1 MSIYEAGSLFLIL
14 TSLISGA
21 LLLLMWRLD
30 HAEPALGTFGLLHIL
45 GLVSNV
51 LSIPS
56 FGFEGAPY
64 FVDVFTGLTAA
75 GFVLGALQYARR
87 PIPRGLLAAFAI
99 VLVTLLPSLRS
110 SLPTPGVLTL
120 VETVLIIVGLL
131 AITWAFSQRWREAGY
146 WYYGALTWLCLGWA
160 ISYGVL
166 PLIAGS
172 EAGFLASSLVR
183 SGFRLTSSILLAL
196 ASQRYLVERML
207 AQVASRERAEAV
219 AIANRRRFEDLVD
232 LASDWVWEM
241 DRNLR
246 FTFVSPQIS
255 ANTGIPAEDYLGR
268 RLQDVR
274 PNLQMDGPWLEVLEH
289 LDRREPFRNKVLQA
303 RHDKTGR
310 MVHFM
315 VSGKPVHDDS
325 GRVIGFR
332 GAGKDLTSQV
342 ETGSALDAIVGGVAH
357 AVGEGY
363 FQALVRHLVER
374 MEADTAF
381 VAAPDPTGQRATF
394 LAWHDRM
401 NLEPAPHYLLAGT
414 PSERVMKEGFLI
426 QPSGIA
432 DLYPDDSAFAQH
444 RMEGYAGTPLRDSAG
459 RPIGVLVLLSRQP
472 MTNPDLVRVVLSALA
487 PRAAAELER
496 QLSERRLREQEQRF
510 RAVLDNM
517 PIGVVL
523 KSEGRLLVV
532 NETVARWFGAAR
544 QDLEELP
551 EGIMLT
557 AAGWSVESQRALRLL
572 QQEAETQSA
581 LVTREINAPFADG
594 RARDILVSAF
604 PVIDGAGKAIAHGI
618 AMTDITELRQVQAH
632 LTQAQKM
639 DALGR
644 LAGGVAHD
652 FNNIV
657 GAIAGFARF
666 IVEDTPESS
675 DIHLYGERI
684 LTASTRAK
692 SLIQQILAFSRRKE
706 TQAQRIPLAP
716 ILDETVA
723 LLRATLPGT
732 TRIESQAAAPDLAI
746 HGDPAQLG
754 QVLVNICV
762 NASDALLGRAGSVA
776 IEASGQSGAEV
787 ARELEQAGP
796 VAETPAGSR
805 LVAGSVD
812 RTVDY
817 IRIGVRD
824 TGSGMSREVLERIFD
839 PFFTTKPA
847 GHGTGLGLPVVQGIV
862 TGLGGA
868 IAVTTRPGDGT
879 DFRIWLPEASAGRPA
894 TARLRPVRPV
904 GGRRRILVVDDDDDF
919 GDMVA
924 ASMERLGH
932 EVAVATRAQDAIE
945 AFEDDPAFWDLV
957 ITDQNMPVLSGL
969 EMIARLRGRRPDIPC
984 ILCTGYADGTVEAAA
999 TRAQVSAFLPKPV
1012 DPVVLGQTVST
1023 LLRAAG

>member
-1 MSIYEAGSLFLIL
+1 MNIYEAGSLFLIL

-30 HAEPALGTFGLLHIL
+30 HAEPALGTFGLLHML
-45 GLVSNV
+45 GLVANV
-51 LSIPS
+51 LGVPFFS
-56 FGFEGAPY
+56 FEGAPY
-64 FVDVFTGLTAA
+64 VIDVFTGLTTV
-75 GFVLGALQYARR
+75 GFLLGALQYTRR
-87 PIPRGLLAAFAI
+87 PIPWRLLAAVAI
-99 VLVTLLPSLRS
+99 VLVTLLASLRS
-110 SLPTPGVLTL
+110 SLPTTAVLTM
-120 VETVLIIVGLL
+120 VETTLIIVGLL
-131 AITWAFSQRWREAGY
+131 ATTWAFSQRWREAGY

-160 ISYGVL
+160 ISYGLL
-166 PLIAGS
+166 PLIAGT
-172 EAGFLASSLVR
+172 EAGFLASSLIR

-196 ASQRYLVERML
+196 ASQRYLIERML
-207 AQVASRERAEAV
+207 AQVASRQRAETTAV
-219 AIANRRRFEDLVD
+219 ANQRRFEDLVD
-232 LASDWVWEM
+232 LASDWVWEI
-241 DRNLR
+241 DRDLR
-246 FTFVSPQIS
+246 FTFVSPQIYAS
-255 ANTGIPAEDYLGR
+255 TGIPAEDYLGQTIKR
-268 RLQDVR
+268 VR
-274 PNLQMDGPWLEVLEH
+274 PGREMSGAWPELLECFEY
-289 LDRREPFRNKVLQA
+289 RRPFRNLMLQT
-303 RHDKTGR
+303 RHGETGR
-310 MVHFM
+310 IIHIMA
-315 VSGKPVHDDS
+315 SAKPIHDES
-325 GRVIGFR
+325 GRFIGYR
-332 GAGKDLTSQV
+332 GAARDLTAQV
-342 ETGSALDAIVGGVAH
+342 ETRSALDAIVDGVAH

-374 MEADTAF
+374 TEVDVAF
-381 VAAPDPTGQRATF
+381 VAAPDPNRQHALV
-394 LAWHDRM
+394 LAWHDRE
-401 NLEPAPHYLLAGT
+401 NTETVPHYTLAGT
-414 PSERVMKEGFLI
+414 PSERVMKEGFLL
-426 QPSGIA
+426 QAAGIT
-432 DLYPDDSAFAQH
+432 DLYPDDSVFSQH

-459 RPIGVLVLLSRQP
+459 TPIGVLVLLARQP

-551 EGIMLT
+551 EGIML
-557 AAGWSVESQRALRLL
+557 AEAGWSVESQRALRLL

-581 LVTREINAPFADG
+581 LVTREINAPLADG
-594 RARDILVSAF
+594 RAHDILVSAF

-618 AMTDITELRQVQAH
+618 AMTDITELRRVQAH

-666 IVEDTPESS
+666 IVEDTPENS

-692 SLIQQILAFSRRKE
+692 QLIQQILAFSRRKE
-706 TQAQRIPLAP
+706 TKAQRIPLAP

-732 TRIESQAAAPDLAI
+732 TRIESRAAAPDLAI
-746 HGDPAQLG
+746 DGDPAQLG
-754 QVLVNICV
+754 QVLVNVCV
-762 NASDALLGRAGSVA
+762 NASDALLGRTGSVA

-787 ARELEQAGP
+787 ARELEQAEP
-796 VAETPAGSR
+796 VAETPSGSR

-824 TGSGMSREVLERIFD
+824 TGMGMSREVLERIFD

-868 IAVTTRPGDGT
+868 IAVTSRPGEGT
-879 DFRIWLPEASAGRPA
+879 DFRIWLPQASAGRPA
-894 TARLRPVRPV
+894 AARSRPARPA

-924 ASMERLGH
+924 ASMERLGY

-945 AFEDDPAFWDLV
+945 AFEDDPALWDLV

-984 ILCTGYADGTVEAAA
+984 ILCTGYADSTVETAA

-1023 LLRAAG
+1023 LLRAAS

>member
-1 MSIYEAGSLFLIL
+1 MNIYEAGSLFLVL

-45 GLVSNV
+45 GLVANV
-51 LSIPS
+51 LSIPFFS
-56 FGFEGAPY
+56 FEGALY
-64 FVDVFTGLTAA
+64 VVDVFTGLTTT
-75 GFVLGALQYARR
+75 GFALGALQYARR
-87 PIPRGLLAAFAI
+87 PVPWRPLVAATI
-99 VLVTLLPSLRS
+99 VLVTLLPGLRS
-110 SLPTPGVLTL
+110 SLPTTAALTM
-120 VETVLIIVGLL
+120 VETALIVVGLL
-131 AITWAFSQRWREAGY
+131 STTWAFSQRWREAGY
-146 WYYGALTWLCLGWA
+146 WYYGALTWLGLGWA
-160 ISYGVL
+160 ISYGLL
-166 PLIAGS
+166 PLIAS
-172 EAGFLASSLVR
+172 TETGFLASSLIR
-183 SGFRLTSSILLAL
+183 SSFRLTSSILLAL

-207 AQVASRERAEAV
+207 AQVASRERAEAT
-219 AIANRRRFEDLVD
+219 AIANQRRFEDLVD

-241 DRNLR
+241 DRDLR

-255 ANTGIPAEDYLGR
+255 ANTGIPAEDYLGKTIR
-268 RLQDVR
+268 SVR
-274 PNLQMDGPWLEVLEH
+274 PERQMDGAWLELLEH
-289 LDRREPFRNKVLQA
+289 FERREPFRNMVLQT

-315 VSGKPVHDDS
+315 VSGKPIHDEL
-325 GRVIGFR
+325 GQVIGFR
-332 GAGKDLTSQV
+332 GAGKDLTTQV

-374 MEADTAF
+374 MEADVAF
-381 VAAPDPTGQRATF
+381 VAALDPTGQKAIF
-394 LAWHDRM
+394 LAWHDRL
-401 NLEPAPHYLLAGT
+401 NVQPAPHYTLVGT
-414 PSERVMKEGFLI
+414 PSERVMKDGFVI
-426 QPSGIA
+426 QPSGIT
-432 DLYPDDSAFAQH
+432 DLYPDDSVFSQH
-444 RMEGYAGTPLRDSAG
+444 RMEGYAGTSLRDSAG
-459 RPIGVLVLLSRQP
+459 VPIGVLVLLSRQP

-496 QLSERRLREQEQRF
+496 QLGERRLREQEQRF

-544 QDLEELP
+544 EDLEELP
-551 EGIMLT
+551 EGIMLS
-557 AAGWSVESQRALRLL
+557 AAGWSVDSQRALRLL
-572 QQEAETQSA
+572 QQEAETKSA
-581 LVTREINAPFADG
+581 LVTREINAPLADG
-594 RARDILVSAF
+594 RAHDILVSAF

-618 AMTDITELRQVQAH
+618 AMTDITELRRVQAH

-666 IVEDTPESS
+666 IVEDTPDNS

-692 SLIQQILAFSRRKE
+692 QLIQQILAFSRRKE
-706 TQAQRIPLAP
+706 AQAQRIPLAP

-723 LLRATLPGT
+723 LLRATLPNT
-732 TRIESQAAAPDLAI
+732 TRVESQTAAPDLAI
-746 HGDPAQLG
+746 DGDPAQLG
-754 QVLVNICV
+754 QVLVNVCV
-762 NASDALLGRAGSVA
+762 NASDALLGRTGSVA

-787 ARELEQAGP
+787 VLELEQVGP
-796 VAETPAGSR
+796 VAETPAGFR
-805 LVAGSVD
+805 LVAGTVD
-812 RTVDY
+812 RTLDY
-817 IRIGVRD
+817 VRIGVRD
-824 TGSGMSREVLERIFD
+824 TGMGMSREVLERIFD
-839 PFFTTKPA
+839 PFFTTKPT
-847 GHGTGLGLPVVQGIV
+847 GHGTGLGLAVVQGIV
-862 TGLGGA
+862 IGLGGA
-868 IAVTTRPGDGT
+868 MAVTSRPGEGT
-879 DFRIWLPEASAGRPA
+879 DFCIWLPEASAGRLA
-894 TARLRPVRPV
+894 TARARPARPA

-924 ASMERLGH
+924 ASMERLGY

-945 AFEDDPAFWDLV
+945 AFEDDPTLWDLV

-969 EMIARLRGRRPDIPC
+969 EMIAKLRSRRPDIPC
-984 ILCTGYADGTVEAAA
+984 ILCTGYADNMVETAAA
-999 TRAQVSAFLPKPV
+999 RAQVSAFLPKPV